1 MAFDSKNYASEDAL
15 KKVIDMTKS
24 NLNKKLNTTDY
35 VVDSVTNI
43 LSTNPIQNG
52 AITAYV
58 DELYTAIAVLD
69 GTAVET
75 LWNNGATPLIP
86 VMNTY
91 HDATGEVST
100 SGSYTGSIP
109 GAIGDASWLPFDGDD
124 TTYLEYSSTSAQGQ
138 IQYQFETAKYVRR
151 IVAYIGNVGAADNFS
166 VTLKVFSEKSGMSRE
181 HTLETKSVTG
191 YAANTFGIFMW
202 YVDMNIQTFQ
212 LIFSEK
218 TLSNG
223 NVRTYMVQAYG
234 SGF

>member
-1 MAFDSKNYASEDAL
+1 MAFDSKNYASADAL

-24 NLNKKLNTTDY
+24 NLNMKLNATDY
-35 VVDSVTNI
+35 VVDSATSVS
-43 LSTNPIQNG
+43 STNPIQNG

-58 DELYTAIAVLD
+58 NELYTAIEVVDASMVD
-69 GTAVET
+69 S

-86 VMNTY
+86 VMDTY

-109 GAIGDASWLPFDGDD
+109 GAIGDASWLTFDGDD
-124 TTYLEYSSTSAQGQ
+124 TTYLEYSSTSAQGS

-151 IVAYIGNVGAADNFS
+151 IVAYIGNEGATDNFS
-166 VTLKVFSEKSGMSRE
+166 VTLKVFSEGSGTSRE

-191 YAANTFGIFMW
+191 YVANTFGTFIW
-202 YVDMNIQTFQ
+202 DVDMRIQTFQ

-223 NVRTYMVQAYG
+223 NVRTYTVQAYG
-234 SGF
+234 NGS